1 MALHFITHPWEVQDF
16 DDRIVVKYT
25 ARDLDEGTA
34 AQLTDELT
42 ELAME
47 SGRPALHLDLSTVY
61 SLPSLVLGRLFALD
75 RRLHAIGCRLVLCNL
90 SPLLGEVLQ
99 VVRWPENQVA
109 GPARNAEHRVSLS
122 GAEP

>member
-1 MALHFITHPWEVQDF
+1 M
-16 DDRIVVKYT
+16 
-25 ARDLDEGTA
+25 
-34 AQLTDELT
+34 T

-75 RRLHAIGCRLVLCNL
+75 RRLHAICKLPGWCSATS

-109 GPARNAEHRVSLS
+109 GPAMVNNVSRYPERSL
-122 GAEP
+122 ERPRR